1 MVKFIR
7 NLFLYWRYKFAF
19 YRCDKLNENRKKDLC
34 IVINL
39 GNRPMV
45 INRVGFLRARYKGLF
60 KRTIKWEDIYQK
72 RLTRKIF
79 ENGVS
84 K

>member
-1 MVKFIR
+1 MVNFIR

-19 YRCDKLNENRKKDLC
+19 YRCDKLNKNRKKNLC

-39 GNRPMV
+39 RNRPV
-45 INRVGFLRARYKGLF
+45 IINRVGFIRARDKGFF
-60 KRTIKWEDIYQK
+60 KRTAKWEDIYQK

-79 ENGVS
+79 DNEIS

>member
-7 NLFLYWRYKFAF
+7 NLFLYWRYRFAF

-39 GNRPMV
+39 GNSQRLSIALASFVPATKDCLSV
-45 INRVGFLRARYKGLF
+45 QQSGK
-60 KRTIKWEDIYQK
+60 IYTK
-72 RLTRKIF
+72 
-79 ENGVS
+79 NV
-84 K
+84 

>member
-1 MVKFIR
+1 MVNFIR

-19 YRCDKLNENRKKDLC
+19 YRCDKLNKNRKKDLC

-39 GNRPMV
+39 GNRPV
-45 INRVGFLRARYKGLF
+45 IINRVGFLRARYKGFF
-60 KRTIKWEDIYQK
+60 KRTTKWEDIYKK

-79 ENGVS
+79 GNGVS